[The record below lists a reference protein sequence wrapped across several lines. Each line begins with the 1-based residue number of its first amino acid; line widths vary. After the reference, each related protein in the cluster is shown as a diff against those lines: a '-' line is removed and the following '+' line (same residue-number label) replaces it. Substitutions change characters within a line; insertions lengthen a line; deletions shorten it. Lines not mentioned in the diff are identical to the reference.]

1 MRVQRDDKAVRRIK
15 PVVES
20 EAVVGE
26 VKDTSDEGKD
36 PVKRSGVEDEKLD

>member
-20 EAVVGE
+20 EAVREE
-26 VKDTSDEGKD
+26 VKDAADTDED
-36 PVKRSGVEDEKLD
+36 AVKRKEVEDERLD